1 MNKAQNRPTLHKV
14 LSMILALVMVLSL
27 LPMSGFSSDAQPAS
41 ASSSDSTE
49 FMRIFH
55 LDCGRKYFTVDQ
67 IKGLIDTAAEN
78 NYTHVELAFG
88 NNGLRFLLDDM
99 SVKVDGTEYTSQQ
112 VSEGIHSGNEAYCDF
127 DTDELTEAEMDAIID
142 YAKTKDIE
150 IIPLLNSPG
159 HMDAIIDCMEEL
171 GMNSVAFSASG
182 YGTSARTIDL
192 NNTQAVAFTKALVQK
207 YVTYFQGKGCQY
219 FNIGADEYAN
229 DILLNYS
236 GMGFGY
242 LINKSLY
249 SKFVSYVNELAG
261 VVTNADMTPMAFNDG
276 IYYNSNESCG
286 AFNTSIVICYWSCG
300 WGQYIPAPASFLASK
315 GHKIINT
322 NDGWYYVL
330 GRTSSGTYNLSSAKT
345 NVASTSVTNVPCQ
358 TKDTAFTEPVG
369 CMLCLWCDE
378 PSASYSSSEVSNV
391 KSLISTLA
399 SSNSAYF
406 KSSSTTDPDPEQST
420 APDAEETVVEVE
432 VAVGSTATST
442 QNGVDSAA
450 DVTQGDNDIATVT
463 AEYKS
468 VAGETTKTL
477 GSKITSF
484 DKSATGV
491 ISDGNGNYMVIS
503 NNGAISSTTDINAAT
518 EFTVTKSS
526 NSYTIYGNGYYL
538 YVSDSNGGGGGGS
551 RTLKTSSS
559 GTGFKYNS
567 SKGFYYQGTNNSY
580 YITPSSNSWTVSK
593 RDVSSYANLYAVS
606 KTTTESVKG
615 TVITFTGVAAG
626 TTEIKVGNVLYK
638 ITVTD
643 KAPDNAMTSSS
654 IKLEYWITNYKVYDG
669 TSQYS
674 NNQYQTINSTTSGA
688 TSTEGIDIAE
698 IAPNPAY
705 SFFDGTK
712 TVYYWQA
719 MRLDSDNQQT
729 TTADDDE
736 TADGTTLTHIR
747 YHGGAWQYK
756 TAANGTWQY
765 FLSTDQL
772 VAYYLQKTEVT
783 TEIDTYMKDWGYET
797 TGNKITSDGSLG
809 SVALTVAV
817 VYPDGTVSPTEDEM
831 YANSTTIFNYKAGR
845 DIGIVAPVNNSDYN
859 ISKIT
864 VTSGNRDR
872 ASVSSGT
879 DNWYGTSNSSPDTIT
894 WDKTTNADG
903 SKWYDE
909 TVVWDKVKNAGTT
922 PMVNGKTSN
931 ITWSAKNTAKL
942 VLIYLEP
949 IEKETNLNVV
959 WYDDN
964 ANTQISRTQVAM
976 KYTDG
981 DAEPTFTQKLMY
993 KGEVIGDNSPWNGKT
1008 SDDADYLPDAA
1019 YVTNSSNVDQTFNKN
1034 LGTIPNISGIYTSG
1048 LYEYVGADVSEDG
1061 KTLTLHY
1068 NLKDS
1073 TENVYVVDFGLPV
1086 VIPVSAFG
1094 IEDFDSVST
1103 ISFDQN
1109 DKSMTERD
1117 GTYGHGSI
1125 NTDTGAVTYTLTK
1138 PLDTKV
1144 PIPVY
1149 FTFNNSSSGVT
1160 VKSVQIIP
1168 ASTVYYEDSFAS
1180 FKSGTANKTQV
1191 AWQILNDNNQKI
1203 SEDDVD
1209 TTSTQALEELG
1220 KKTNVYGYD
1229 DAYKSSTLYS
1239 LGSAHKVT
1247 VSAAMASASDIVWPS
1262 ATFTFKG
1269 TGFDIISLTDSDT
1282 GTILYTVTNKDTGE
1296 KVCSHI
1302 LNTYYGYTYEDGEW
1316 KVDTEATGIMY
1327 QVPVIKIS
1335 GLEYANYEVEI
1346 SVRYGKYFD
1355 STGDDSYSFWLD
1367 GIRVY
1372 DPMGKNANYDVDGE
1386 TSPSYVEIREVILDA
1401 EALVTEGAKTGA
1413 VFIDGKGSDVTADD
1427 YANYGPNHEAYLAK
1441 SQAIAFQLVAS
1452 AKPTSVQLGAKLAN
1466 GKAGALTITGA
1477 SCDKATNG
1485 VLSLNTSTDMYYA
1498 LTNLNWTEQDGTY
1511 ISNVITLTNN
1521 SSSTDSIISLTNLKF
1536 IGATYTSAIPE
1547 VENAANEAAL
1557 ISLAAS
1563 PAMVNEAVLAVS
1575 SVLAAEPTPD
1585 PEPSTEPDPEPSTE
1599 PEPDPEPEVKTF
1611 EPETFKVSLSKDSIR
1626 KGQEATLTVKA
1637 SAEVTAITVNGN
1649 TCDEYKIRFERSGWK
1664 WWSADRTEYHVF
1676 TVTLKPD
1683 ETTDYEVIAVN
1694 AEGAVSEAE
1703 TVTLTVKAAQS
1714 NWWGDM
1720 WNSFF
1725 GKWF

>member
-27 LPMSGFSSDAQPAS
+27 LPLSGFSSDAQPAS
-41 ASSSDSTE
+41 GSSSDSTE

-67 IKGLIDTAAEN
+67 IKELIDTAAAN

-88 NNGLRFLLDDM
+88 NNGLRFLLNDM
-99 SVKVDGTEYTSQQ
+99 SVTVDGTEYTSQQ
-112 VSEGIHSGNEAYCDF
+112 VSEGIHSGNETYYNF
-127 DTDELTEAEMDAIID
+127 DTYELTEAEMDAIID
-142 YAKTKDIE
+142 YAKTKCIE

-159 HMDAIIDCMEEL
+159 HMDAIIDCMEKL
-171 GMNSVAFSASG
+171 GMSNVAFSASG

-229 DILLNYS
+229 DIFANKYN

-242 LINKSLY
+242 LIANNSY
-249 SKFVSYVNELAG
+249 DKFVSYVNELAT
-261 VVTNADMTPMAFNDG
+261 VVTSADMTPMAFNDG
-276 IYYNSNESCG
+276 IYYNSNISG
-286 AFNTSIVICYWSCG
+286 GTFSQSIVICYWSCG
-300 WGQYIPAPASFLASK
+300 WNDYTPAPASFLAEK

-330 GRTSSGTYNLSSAKT
+330 GRTNSNQTYNLSSAKT
-345 NVASTSVTNVPCQ
+345 NVASTRVTSVPCQ
-358 TKDTAFTEPVG
+358 TGDTAFTEPVG

-399 SSNSAYF
+399 TNNSAYF

-420 APDAEETVVEVE
+420 APDAEETPVEVE
-432 VAVGSTATST
+432 VAVGSTRTCT
-442 QNGVDSAA
+442 QNGVNSAA
-450 DVTQGDNDIATVT
+450 DVTQGDNNIATVT

-484 DKSATGV
+484 DSNSGVTGV
-491 ISDGNGNYMVIS
+491 IYDGNGKYMVIS
-503 NNGAISSTTDINAAT
+503 SSGAISNTTDINDAT
-518 EFTVTKSS
+518 VFTVKKNGS
-526 NSYTIYGNGYYL
+526 SYTIYGNDYYL
-538 YVSDSNGGGGGGS
+538 YVSDGNNGGPGGGGGGS
-551 RTLKTSSS
+551 SRTLSTSSS
-559 GTGFKYNS
+559 TGTGFSYNS

-580 YITPSSNSWTVSK
+580 YITPSGSSWTVSK
-593 RDVSSYANLYAVS
+593 NNSVSNYANLYAVGN
-606 KTTTESVKG
+606 TTTEPVQG

-654 IKLEYWITNYKVYDG
+654 ITLEYWITNYEVYDG
-669 TSQYS
+669 QSTPY
-674 NNQYQTINSTTSGA
+674 NKYQTIRSTTSGA
-688 TSTEGIDIAE
+688 TSTEGIEIAE

-705 SFFDGTK
+705 SFFDNTK
-712 TVYYWQA
+712 IVYYWQA
-719 MRLDSDNQQT
+719 VRLDSDNVQT
-729 TTADDDE
+729 EDPGDDE

-772 VAYYLQKTEVT
+772 VAYYLQKIDVT
-783 TEIDTYMKDWGYET
+783 KEITTYAKDWGYET
-797 TGNKITSDGSLG
+797 TGNKITSDGENG

-817 VYPDGTVSPTEDEM
+817 VYPDGTVSPTENEM
-831 YANSTTIFNYKAGR
+831 YANSTTIFNFWDGR
-845 DIGIVAPVNNSDYN
+845 DIGIVAPENNSDYN

-872 ASVSSGT
+872 ESASYGT

-903 SKWYDE
+903 SEWYDE
-909 TVVWDKVKNAGTT
+909 TVVWDKVTNEGTT

-964 ANTQISRTQVAM
+964 SNTEISRTQVAM
-976 KYTDG
+976 MYTDG
-981 DAEPTFTQKLMY
+981 EAEPTFTEKLMCN
-993 KGEVIGDNSPWNGKT
+993 GEVIGDSSPWNGKT
-1008 SDDADYLPDAA
+1008 SEDADYLPDAA
-1019 YVTNSSNVDQTFNKN
+1019 YVTNSSNVNQTFNKN

-1048 LYEYVGADVSEDG
+1048 LYEYVGADVSTDG

-1068 NLKDS
+1068 NLKAS
-1073 TENVYVVDFGLPV
+1073 TQSVYVVDFGLPV

-1094 IEDFDSVST
+1094 IEDLDSVST

-1109 DKSMTERD
+1109 DKNMTERD

-1138 PLDTKV
+1138 PLDTKI

-1149 FTFNNSSSGVT
+1149 FTFKNSSAGVT

-1191 AWQILNDNNQKI
+1191 AWQILNDKNEEI
-1203 SEDDVD
+1203 SEDKVD

-1229 DAYKSSTLYS
+1229 DAYSSSTLYS

-1247 VSAAMASASDIVWPS
+1247 VSADMASASDVVWPS

-1269 TGFDIISLTDSDT
+1269 TGFDIISLTDSNSGAISVKVYKVEND
-1282 GTILYTVTNKDTGE
+1282 GTETQVKGTLVN
-1296 KVCSHI
+1296 
-1302 LNTYYGYTYEDGEW
+1302 NYYGYTYKDGEW
-1316 KVDTEATGIMY
+1316 TATPTADNALY
-1327 QVPVIKIS
+1327 QIPVIKIS
-1335 GLEYANYEVEI
+1335 GLDHATYKVLITVSYATYAD
-1346 SVRYGKYFD
+1346 K
-1355 STGDDSYSFWLD
+1355 TDDKQYSFWLD

-1372 DPMGKNANYDVDGE
+1372 DPMGKDNS
-1386 TSPSYVEIREVILDA
+1386 TYVQDDEGYPQYIKLRDQLVAGTAGDIDA
-1401 EALVTEGAKTGA
+1401 SATNSV
-1413 VFIDGKGSDVTADD
+1413 VFIDGAGEAAIAT
-1427 YANYGPNHEAYLAK
+1427 YANYGPNNEVYLAK
-1441 SQAIAFQLVAS
+1441 GQAISFTVPACNVLD
-1452 AKPTSVQLGAKLAN
+1452 TVQIGAKSPNGTAKMTVTKGDSAVKTETISTATEMYYKLNAN
-1466 GKAGALTITGA
+1466 ASENDVQVTIT
-1477 SCDKATNG
+1477 
-1485 VLSLNTSTDMYYA
+1485 NTG
-1498 LTNLNWTEQDGTY
+1498 DGEG
-1511 ISNVITLTNN
+1511 IL
-1521 SSSTDSIISLTNLKF
+1521 SLTNLKLTF
-1536 IGATYTSAIPE
+1536 TADPAVSAESAIALTAMDTEEQE
-1547 VENAANEAAL
+1547 VAVMAVRALFAA
-1557 ISLAAS
+1557 
-1563 PAMVNEAVLAVS
+1563 
-1575 SVLAAEPTPD
+1575 PTPD
-1585 PEPSTEPDPEPSTE
+1585 PEPSTDPDPEPSTE

-1611 EPETFKVSLSKDSIR
+1611 EPETFKVSLNKDSIR

-1637 SAEVTAITVNGN
+1637 SAEVTAITVNGDI
-1649 TCDEYKIRFERSGWK
+1649 CDEYKIRFERSGWK

-1676 TVTLKPD
+1676 TVTQTPD
-1683 ETTDYEVIAVN
+1683 ETTDYEVVAVN

-1714 NWWGDM
+1714 SWWGDM